1 MIRCRRGNC
10 GCLTCVFSWCLC
22 RLWFPPSVQRQAR
35 DRSVVCPEVPLTLW
49 HLGWDPATNWFR
61 LFTITTMVVEENDI
75 KDLPKFDNLLPWR
88 CCQFKNVASVKVGLK
103 EMENAARLD
112 SILSLS
118 RVRNRCYLHW
128 RNFNQSM
135 SYFQSSAKMRYTLSP
150 FTCVCM
156 FRTLCLWGFILI
168 EGSSGAAAWNG
179 FTLTAFSFRSL
190 HSKKGRHCCVCVG
203 TTCSLSFH
211 SGKLSGVHP
220 AEIDAA
226 THRHMYYVDS
236 HYTWKLS
243 WLTCSLVA

>member
-1 MIRCRRGNC
+1 MLSVPRCHSPCDIWDGIQPPI
-10 GCLTCVFSWCLC
+10 GSDCLQLLRWLWKRMTSRSCLNLIIC
-22 RLWFPPSVQRQAR
+22 CLEE
-35 DRSVVCPEVPLTLW
+35 RS
-49 HLGWDPATNWFR
+49 
-61 LFTITTMVVEENDI
+61 
-75 KDLPKFDNLLPWR
+75 
-88 CCQFKNVASVKVGLK
+88 CCQLKNVASVKVGLK

-112 SILSLS
+112 SILSLCH
-118 RVRNRCYLHW
+118 VRNSCYLHW
-128 RNFNQSM
+128 HNFNQSM
-135 SYFQSSAKMRYTLSP
+135 SYFQSSATIRYTLSP

-211 SGKLSGVHP
+211 FGRLSGVHP

-236 HYTWKLS
+236 YYTWKLF
-243 WLTCSLVA
+243 SLVA